1 MEFFP
6 MAFTIEYAQT
16 IFSNTK
22 VADAVP
28 VTVES
33 FNQLSSEDQLAL
45 LWFAYSEMGV
55 TIMVPILKGYKLSA
69 SASDVLQAI
78 RKHERK
84 QQFNVLQD
92 LVANMGY
99 SSANGMPKVKEPFFL
114 CSY

>member
-1 MEFFP
+1 MPLCNDISNELT
-6 MAFTIEYAQT
+6 AAQ
-16 IFSNTK
+16 K
-22 VADAVP
+22 KEA
-28 VTVES
+28 

-99 SSANGMPKVKEPFFL
+99 RSANGMLKVKEPVFL